1 MIWAI
6 IYNEMISNITLN
18 RLFPFSAIMD
28 DYGFYY
34 LLTWQYAGASS

>member
-1 MIWAI
+1 
-6 IYNEMISNITLN
+6 MISFITLN

-34 LLTWQYAGASS
+34 LFDLVVCRSIIMI